1 MKPFKWAQW
10 GSFEGGSFIN
20 ALNLMIYNDKLSGV
34 LPTTSIVH
42 CHCQIWFYEL
52 MRRFNVELI

>member
-20 ALNLMIYNDKLSGV
+20 ALNVMIYNDKLSGV

-42 CHCQIWFYEL
+42 CQIWFYEL